1 MDFKDASARFK
12 SKKAQ
17 TPDGEGAQPKPHD
30 FAESYRIRAK
40 MLGVLLRDARVN
52 AERGIEDCAYLLRV
66 SPEEMQAWEFGEAV
80 PSLPQLELLAYYLG
94 VPVSHFWGTDTLEA
108 KVGRHIDIQLEYL
121 ALRNR
126 MVGALLRQARE
137 EAGLSLEQLSEAS
150 SVPVERI
157 HYYELGESAVPMHE
171 LTVLANSVKKNL
183 SYFLESSGHIG
194 EWLAIREEW
203 KHFSDL
209 PEDVRQFAA
218 NPLNIGFIHIAKA
231 LAEMPTE
238 KLRQVGESVLNITM

>member
-17 TPDGEGAQPKPHD
+17 GPDGEAAQPKPHN
-30 FAESYRIRAK
+30 FAESYRLRAK
-40 MLGVLLRDARVN
+40 MIGVLLRDARLN
-52 AERGIEDCAYLLRV
+52 AERSIEDCAYLLRV
-66 SPEEMQAWEFGEAV
+66 SPEEMQAWEFGDAV

-108 KVGRHIDIQLEYL
+108 RVGRHIDIQLEYL

-126 MVGALLRQARE
+126 MVGALLRQARD
-137 EAGLSLEQLSEAS
+137 EAGLTVEQLSEAS
-150 SVPVERI
+150 AVPVERI
-157 HYYELGESAVPMHE
+157 QACELGEGPLPMHE
-171 LTVLANSVKKNL
+171 LTVLASAVKKNL

-194 EWLAIREEW
+194 AWLAIREEW
-203 KHFSDL
+203 KHFTDL

-231 LAEMPTE
+231 LSEMPTE

>member
-17 TPDGEGAQPKPHD
+17 ADGEAAAPKPHD
-30 FAESYRIRAK
+30 HAESYRLRAK
-40 MLGVLLRDARVN
+40 MIGVLLRDARMN
-52 AERGIEDCAYLLRV
+52 AERSIEDCAYLLRV
-66 SPEEMQAWEFGEAV
+66 APQDMQAWEFGDAV

-108 KVGRHIDIQLEYL
+108 KVGRHVDIQLEYL

-137 EAGLSLEQLSEAS
+137 EAGISVEQLSEVSAIS
-150 SVPVERI
+150 VERI
-157 HYYELGESAVPMHE
+157 NTYELGEGALPMHE
-171 LTVLANSVKKNL
+171 LTVLASAVKKNL
-183 SYFLESSGHIG
+183 SYFLESSGHVG
-194 EWLAIREEW
+194 EWLTIREEW
-203 KHFSDL
+203 KHFTDL

-218 NPLNIGFIHIAKA
+218 NPLNVGFIHIAQ
-231 LAEMPTE
+231 LLSEMPTE